1 MIKEYAM
8 GYETRFRHENKYVID
23 YGQYLCIRARLRA
36 IAKPDPHAREDG
48 TYLIRSIYFDN
59 IDDKALSEKIIG
71 ASERE
76 KFRIRYYN
84 DDLSYVTLEKKQK
97 IKGLCK
103 KAETALTRDEL
114 CDILSGDIDFMK
126 DHSSDLVKELY
137 FAIVSQQL
145 KPRVLVSYKRE
156 PYIYRPGNV
165 RVTFDSKIRTTAW
178 SKDFIENIHDISST
192 DDEHMMIME
201 VKYDDFL
208 PDVIKAIVNEGNII
222 QQSFSKYES
231 CRRYG

>member
-1 MIKEYAM
+1 M
-8 GYETRFRHENKYVID
+8 GYETRFRHENKYAID

-36 IAKPDPHAREDG
+36 IARQDPHVRDDG

-59 IDDKALSEKIIG
+59 IDDKALSEKITG
-71 ASERE
+71 SAERE

-103 KAETALTRDEL
+103 KVETLLSSDEV
-114 CDILSGDIDFMK
+114 CDILSGDISFMR
-126 DHSSDLVKELY
+126 DHPSDLVKELY
-137 FAIVSQQL
+137 FAMVSQQL
-145 KPRVLVSYKRE
+145 RPRVLVSYKRE
-156 PYIYRPGNV
+156 PYIYGPGNV
-165 RVTFDSKIRTTAW
+165 RVTFDSAIRTTAY
-178 SKDFIENIHDISST
+178 SKDYTDNIHDIPST
-192 DDEHMMIME
+192 DDPNMMIME

-208 PDVIKAIVNEGNII
+208 PDVIKQIVNEGDII